1 MSSPPG
7 KSSVDGAGD
16 HSDMLAD
23 GARAG
28 TPGQNYATRA
38 TTHLLSSSTSGNNL
52 QADLDALAAV
62 TPTSIHTVQPIIH
75 SPHMNANLHMMCFLC
90 KTPLGSAGG
99 EHAYY
104 SCSGSSR
111 GHGHMSVCVAC
122 FSAPKAKSHECMV
135 RMAVRT
141 QAEFTG
147 NHVVASQLKFADG
160 LPAVPLGQSEPIAFV
175 VYDAK
180 GKCGTFVCLH
190 CYEAGER
197 CSAVGSDDSRQPL
210 SMQLRPRGEVA
221 DSRGRG
227 EKDDLRTLLDSAAND
242 FTLTSRLAKA
252 PVRALSVETDANYE
266 EVLCALELL
275 RLDEESDARGI
286 TLGPLFQTASS
297 DGQVLG
303 EAERLLNWSAGAF
316 QGTLTR
322 AQWEL
327 FEASLVSYSQA
338 PRNSSPTKDVGIEL
352 VAFAKRAGVYL
363 SRGADQ
369 ALHQVGLLAGQLS
382 DPAQHQLVQVGFD
395 MNSATFR
402 GVSHLGGFAQ
412 TLVQL
417 GNSLLPPVGS
427 DSGGDLQSVATE
439 WTNSQLSASMTG
451 LGLDPELG
459 ARLQALDQAVQ
470 RGQERPTIQP
480 WPPADSTAGPQGPS
494 HLNSRPESTFRDTTA
509 GLGTRGG
516 REHDA
521 VSQRPVLAAIS
532 ALPPQKTLDVSGVM
546 GGGMRNPGFLR
557 QAPEWAAEQNVTPPG
572 LGDEAA
578 LSRLFAA
585 FLKSDIARCSS
596 TGGIIYPARALHL
609 FESFAKLKVA
619 CLAEVKASPLTWSFD
634 TEALQLKPQV
644 ILPDISDSTVSL
656 SQFSRTQLKTY
667 FKLVKAEM
675 ETQGSPLLSEFRKF
689 KDWVNGVDKSE
700 DVLFGIAATVDPLAE
715 AQDMFARIGRF
726 WLMKRYVNTPGEN
739 ITMEGLDK
747 VVSNYCA
754 RKGEMHRGEA
764 FRDLLL
770 HMGFTRPN
778 PGSERGVT
786 GPVKRDILPALALAP
801 LASDHDLDAQVTTLG
816 RQWEGINS
824 KQLCKNCGVRNA
836 HSATFCHKP
845 RISSLPCQLC
855 YGLNLSST
863 PHFEKDCPGCSAANT
878 PLFIKLQQ
886 LLFLKRI
893 NGSNQAPA
901 PAASPNSG
909 GVGNGPP

>member
-16 HSDMLAD
+16 HSGVPAD
-23 GARAG
+23 DTRTG

-38 TTHLLSSSTSGNNL
+38 TTHLLSSSARGDDPQANL
-52 QADLDALAAV
+52 IHDMDALSAV
-62 TPTSIHTVQPIIH
+62 TPTSAPTVQPIIH
-75 SPHMNANLHMMCFLC
+75 SPHTNANLHMMCFLC
-90 KTPLGSAGG
+90 NTPLGSAGG
-99 EHAYY
+99 DRAYY

-111 GHGHMSVCVAC
+111 GHGHMSVCISC
-122 FSAPKAKSHECMV
+122 FSAPKAKSHECIV

-141 QAEFTG
+141 HAEFTG
-147 NHVVASQLKFADG
+147 NHVVASLLKFGDG

-180 GKCGTFVCLH
+180 GKCGTFVCLD

-221 DSRGRG
+221 GSRGRG
-227 EKDDLRTLLDSAAND
+227 EKDDLGTLLDSAAND
-242 FTLTSRLAKA
+242 FTLTSRMANA
-252 PVRALSVETDANYE
+252 PVRALPVETDANYE
-266 EVLCALELL
+266 EVLCALDLL
-275 RLDEESDARGI
+275 RLDEELDARCI

-297 DGQVLG
+297 NGQVLK
-303 EAERLLNWSAGAF
+303 EAGRLLNWSAGAF
-316 QGTLTR
+316 QGTPTC

-327 FEASLVSYSQA
+327 FEAALVSYSQA
-338 PRNSSPTKDVGIEL
+338 PRNSSPTKDVGLEL
-352 VAFAKRAGVYL
+352 VAFAKKAEVYL
-363 SRGADQ
+363 SRGAAQ
-369 ALHQVGLLAGQLS
+369 ALYRVGQLAGQLS

-417 GNSLLPPVGS
+417 GNSLLPSVGS
-427 DSGGDLQSVATE
+427 DSEGDLQSAATE
-439 WTNSQLSASMTG
+439 WTNSKLSASMTR

-459 ARLQALDQAVQ
+459 ARLQALDRAAQS
-470 RGQERPTIQP
+470 GQERPNIQP

-494 HLNSRPESTFRDTTA
+494 HLNSRPESTWRDITA
-509 GLGTRGG
+509 GGG
-516 REHDA
+516 RQHAA
-521 VSQRPVLAAIS
+521 VFQRPGLAAIS
-532 ALPPQKTLDVSGVM
+532 ALPPQKTRDVGGVM
-546 GGGMRNPGFLR
+546 GGGMRNPVFLR
-557 QAPEWAAEQNVTPPG
+557 QEPEWAAEQNVTPPG
-572 LGDEAA
+572 LVDEAA
-578 LSRLFAA
+578 LSSLFAE
-585 FLKSDIARCSS
+585 FLKSDIGRCSS
-596 TGGIIYPARALHL
+596 TGGMLYPARALHL
-609 FESFAKLKVA
+609 FDSLAKLKIA
-619 CLAEVKASPLTWSFD
+619 CLAEVKASHLTWSLD
-634 TEALQLKPQV
+634 TDALQLKPQV
-644 ILPDISDSTVSL
+644 IMPDISDSTVSL
-656 SQFSRTQLKTY
+656 SQFSRKHLKTY

-675 ETQGSPLLSEFRKF
+675 QSKSSPLLSIFTKF
-689 KDWVNGVDKSE
+689 KDWVNGADKGE
-700 DVLFGIAATVDPLAE
+700 DALFGISATIDPLAE
-715 AQDMFARIGRF
+715 AQDIFARTGRF
-726 WLMKRYVNTPGEN
+726 WLMKRYVNTPGDN
-739 ITMEGLDK
+739 MTMEGLDK

-770 HMGFTRPN
+770 QMGFTRPN

-801 LASDHDLDAQVTTLG
+801 LASDHDLDAQVITLL
-816 RQWEGINS
+816 RQWEAINS
-824 KQLCKNCGVRNA
+824 KQVCKNCGVRNA

-855 YGLNLSST
+855 YGLNISST
-863 PHFEKDCPGCSAANT
+863 PHFEKECPGCSAANM

-893 NGSNQAPA
+893 NGSNQATV
-901 PAASPNSG
+901 PAAAPNSG
-909 GVGNGPP
+909 GAGNVSP